1 MRGYRVKTRQSGWSD
16 PAVGETGV
24 TPIATGQTP
33 SSIASALRLPAIDP
47 LSGVR
52 LPTMSDVARAR
63 EVIAGFLPPTPLL
76 STPALDELLGFQAFL
91 KCENLQPIG
100 AFKVRG
106 GLFLMSDL
114 AAEDRA
120 RGVVTASTGNHGQS
134 IAYAAREFGVPATV
148 WMPEEANQLKVAS
161 MLRLGADVRFA
172 GRDFDESRAEAE
184 RDAAAQDAHYVAAA
198 NDWRLIAGVATYT
211 VEMLEQRPDLNVLI
225 VPAGGG
231 SGLSGACLAG
241 KSLSPNVRVIGV
253 QAAGAPVIF
262 NTWRSGRLAEI
273 DRADTFAEGLAT
285 RVAFSLPAQILW
297 TLLDDFRL
305 VTDAEMRRGILTL
318 LETARVLAEGA
329 GAAAL
334 AAAYAMREELAGQ
347 KVGIVVSGG
356 NLTLDSL
363 RETLG
368 MEQAW

>member
-1 MRGYRVKTRQSGWSD
+1 V
-16 PAVGETGV
+16 
-24 TPIATGQTP
+24 
-33 SSIASALRLPAIDP
+33 
-47 LSGVR
+47 
-52 LPTMSDVARAR
+52 
-63 EVIAGFLPPTPLL
+63 
-76 STPALDELLGFQAFL
+76 
-91 KCENLQPIG
+91 G

-114 AAEDRA
+114 PAEDRA

-148 WMPEEANQLKVAS
+148 WMPEEANPLKVAS
-161 MLRLGADVRFA
+161 MRRLGAEVRFA

-184 RDAAAQDAHYVAAA
+184 RDAAAREARFVASA

-211 VEMLEQRPDLNVLI
+211 VEMLEVVPDLDALI

-241 KSLSPNVRVIGV
+241 KSLSPQLRIIGV
-253 QAAGAPVIF
+253 QAAGAPVIYE
-262 NTWRSGRLAEI
+262 TWRSGRLEEI

-297 TLLDDFRL
+297 RRLDDFRL
-305 VTDAEMRRGILTL
+305 VTDGDLRRAILTL
-318 LETARVLAEGA
+318 LERARVLAEGA

-334 AAAYAMREELAGQ
+334 AAAYVMREELAGQ

-356 NLTLDSL
+356 NLTL
-363 RETLG
+363 ETLTEILA